1 MSIFTKIPKKNYKY
15 SFVFFVQTMILL
27 FLMSMFSD
35 DFRKKIPVDW
45 QTPSI
50 VVALIILFFCLRYTI
65 NFQMDYFESDET
77 E

>member
-1 MSIFTKIPKKNYKY
+1 MSIFTKVPKKNYKY
-15 SFVFFVQTMILL
+15 LVIAFVQTMIFF

-45 QTPSI
+45 QTSSI
-50 VVALIILFFCLRYTI
+50 VVALIVLFFCLRYTI